1 MIGYGENI
9 TRGTQRWNEGKP
21 ANYRLNINKK
31 AQETIYKF
39 IIDKFR
45 PDAID
50 VLTNQNSFNRK
61 HVPDHLFTLV
71 SQDLVTKEHHDTK
84 DSKVQGYSTAI
95 WLHDGNLEY
104 NYYFNIFDAD
114 KVYKIPL
121 LNGTMISW
129 NGLTTKHSTTAEPKP
144 GRKASNNKYGNIY
157 SLFTTTSKL
166 LKRFRTS
173 GSSSSGSNKQP
184 KIIIV

>member
-1 MIGYGENI
+1 M
-9 TRGTQRWNEGKP
+9 
-21 ANYRLNINKK
+21 
-31 AQETIYKF
+31 AQTVF
-39 IIDKFR
+39 QS
-45 PDAID
+45 
-50 VLTNQNSFNRK
+50 QNSFNRK

-71 SQDLVTKEHHDTK
+71 SKDLETTKHLDTK
-84 DSKVQGYSTAI
+84 DSKLQGYSTAI

-104 NYYFNIFDAD
+104 NYYFNIFDAE

-144 GRKASNNKYGNIY
+144 GRKASNNEYGNIY
-157 SLFTTTSKL
+157 SLFTTTSKS

-173 GSSSSGSNKQP
+173 DEGNSASNKQP